1 MRCFSSLGLLGY
13 PGIKARLTTPPGLSQ
28 SSTPFRLLAPRHPP
42 HALTSLAALFA
53 PSPRVTASSHEL
65 FQPASIT
72 PDPLGN
78 GSNVFGTASAHIDY
92 GVISGKGIWYVQV
105 AALVVGHVSGLIL
118 AHDRALTVY
127 SRVREATRSQYWML
141 VVMVGFTSLGLWLLS
156 AVRQ

>member
-13 PGIKARLTTPPGLSQ
+13 PGIKARLTAPPGLSQ

-78 GSNVFGTASAHIDY
+78 GSGRRC
-92 GVISGKGIWYVQV
+92 
-105 AALVVGHVSGLIL
+105 ALSSK
-118 AHDRALTVY
+118 A
-127 SRVREATRSQYWML
+127 RV
-141 VVMVGFTSLGLWLLS
+141 LS
-156 AVRQ
+156 SVTHPS